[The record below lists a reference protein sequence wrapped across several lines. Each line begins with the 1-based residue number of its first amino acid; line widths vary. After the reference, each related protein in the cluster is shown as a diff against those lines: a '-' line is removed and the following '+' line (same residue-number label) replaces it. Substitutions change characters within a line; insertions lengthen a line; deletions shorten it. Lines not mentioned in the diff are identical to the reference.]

1 MTDATAEFF
10 DALAQRGHDPMLGR
24 FKGSVR
30 FDVKSG
36 NRTEHF
42 RVAFKQ
48 GDITVTHD
56 EAEADCVV
64 RADRSLLNAC
74 AAGEKN
80 IMAAFLRGEI
90 AVQGDPQLLVLFQ
103 RILPGRK
110 QSEDAL
116 AMMDAE
122 RSES

>member
-1 MTDATAEFF
+1 MRRPNSSMRSRDAGTTRCSGAS
-10 DALAQRGHDPMLGR
+10 RGASD
-24 FKGSVR
+24 SI
-30 FDVKSG
+30 VKSG

-48 GDITVTHD
+48 GDITVTRD
-56 EAEADCVV
+56 EEDADCVV
-64 RADRSLLNAC
+64 RADRTLLNAC

-80 IMAAFLRGEI
+80 IMAAFLRGE
-90 AVQGDPQLLVLFQ
+90 VTLQGDPQLLVIFQ

-110 QSEDAL
+110 QTEEAL
-116 AMMDAE
+116 AMMDAK

>member
-10 DALAQRGHDPMLGR
+10 DALARRGHDPMLGR

-36 NRTEHF
+36 NRTEHI

-48 GDITVTHD
+48 GDITVTRD
-56 EAEADCVV
+56 EEDADCVV

-80 IMAAFLRGEI
+80 IMAAFLRGEV
-90 AVQGDPQLLVLFQ
+90 ALQGDPQLLVIFQ

-110 QSEDAL
+110 QTEEAL
-116 AMMDAE
+116 AMMDAK

>member
-10 DALAQRGHDPMLGR
+10 DALARRGHDPMLGR

-30 FDVKSG
+30 FDVRSG

-48 GDITVTHD
+48 GDITVTRD
-56 EAEADCVV
+56 EEDADCVV

-80 IMAAFLRGEI
+80 IMAAFLRREV
-90 AVQGDPQLLVLFQ
+90 ALQGDAQSQESFQ
-103 RILPGRK
+103 RILPGRN
-110 QSEDAL
+110 QTEEAL
-116 AMMDAE
+116 AMMDAK
-122 RSES
+122 RRES